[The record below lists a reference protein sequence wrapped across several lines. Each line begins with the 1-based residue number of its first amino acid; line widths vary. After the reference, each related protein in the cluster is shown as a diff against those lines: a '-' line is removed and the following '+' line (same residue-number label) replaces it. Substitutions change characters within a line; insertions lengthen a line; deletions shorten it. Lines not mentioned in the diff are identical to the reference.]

1 MPDAP
6 TPPVAKRIPHVHTM
20 HDDVRSD
27 DYHWLR
33 ERDNPEVIAYLEAEN
48 RYLEQAGPSKELQ
61 ETLYQEMLARVK
73 QDDQDVPAPWDG
85 WLYYSRTEEG
95 KAYKIHCR
103 KKNAPEA
110 REEIVLDENALAE
123 GHEYLSVPIM
133 KVSPDHRWLAY
144 SLNTDGS
151 SRNTFFFKNLETQ
164 DELPDRLEN
173 TESYESLE
181 WAADSQTVFYIRMD
195 AAHRP
200 FELWRHTLGTDASQ
214 DKMLYREDDETF
226 RLFLYETDSRAYL
239 VLHSEATLTT
249 EQRLLQSDQPEGEW
263 RVFAP
268 RERGVEYRIN
278 HLPGVDG
285 GAFLVLTDEDA
296 PNSKLMTAS
305 VTNSSEQNAKREGW
319 SDLIPHRADT
329 KLDWVKVFEKHLVIW
344 GRQEGLTQR
353 WVRDLDT
360 GQTRRLEFDEPA
372 FTVSSSQNHE
382 FKTRTFR
389 FEYTSLVTP
398 DSVYDLDL
406 NTLEKRLLKREVV
419 LSGYDPSRFTS
430 QRVWA
435 TASDGTR
442 IPISMVYKNDALKDG
457 SAPMLLIAYG
467 SYGIVAYEPDFDA
480 TRLALL
486 ERGVIIAF
494 AHIRGGGEMGRAW
507 YEDGK
512 LGKKRNT
519 FTDFIACAEHL
530 IQSGFT
536 ERAKLAALGASAG
549 GLLMGAITNL
559 RPDLFQAVIAK
570 VPFVDVMSTML
581 DPSIPLTTLE
591 YDEWGNPNDPDQYA
605 YMRSYSPYDNLNAT
619 AYPHLLVTTGLN
631 DPRVAYW
638 EPAKWVARLRTLKT
652 DANALFL
659 HTNLGAGHG
668 GSSGRFGRLR
678 DTALDYAFVLEK
690 LNVV

>member
-1 MPDAP
+1 MPDP
-6 TPPVAKRIPHVHTM
+6 STPPVAKRIPHVHTL
-20 HDDVRSD
+20 HNDVRPD

-48 RYLEQAGPSKELQ
+48 TYLGQAGPSKALQ

-85 WLYYSRTEEG
+85 WLYYARTEEG
-95 KAYKIHCR
+95 QAYKIHCR
-103 KKNAPEA
+103 KKDAPEA
-110 REEIVLDENALAE
+110 AEEIILNENALAE
-123 GHEYLSVPIM
+123 GHEFLSVPVM
-133 KVSPDHRWLAY
+133 KLSPDHRWLAY
-144 SLNTDGS
+144 SMDTDGS
-151 SRNTFFFKNLETQ
+151 SRNTFFFKNLETR
-164 DELPDRLEN
+164 EILPDRLED
-173 TESYESLE
+173 TESYGSLE
-181 WAADSQTVFYIRMD
+181 WAADSRTVFYVRMD

-200 FELWRHTLGTDASQ
+200 FELWRHALGTDASE
-214 DKMLYREDDETF
+214 DAMLYREDDETF
-226 RLFLYETDSRAYL
+226 RLSLYKTDSRAYL
-239 VLHSEATLTT
+239 VLGSAAKITI
-249 EQRLLQSDQPEGEW
+249 EQRVLSSDQPESEW

-268 RERGVEYRIN
+268 RRRGVEYEVN
-278 HLPGVDG
+278 HLPGADG
-285 GAFLVLTDEDA
+285 GVFSVLTNEDA
-296 PNSKLMTAS
+296 LNFKLMAAP

-319 SDLIPHRADT
+319 NDLIPHRDDT
-329 KLDWVKVFEKHLVIW
+329 KLDWVQVFEKHLVIY
-344 GRQEGLTQR
+344 GRQDGLTR
-353 WVRDLDT
+353 LWVRDLGT

-372 FTVSSSQNHE
+372 FTVSSAANLE
-382 FKTRTFR
+382 FETRSFR

-398 DSVYDLDL
+398 KTVYDLDL
-406 NTLEKRLLKREVV
+406 DTLEKRLLKREDV
-419 LSGYDPSRFTS
+419 LGGYDPLSFKS

-442 IPISMVYKNDALKDG
+442 VPISMVYRNDALEHG
-457 SAPMLLIAYG
+457 PAPLLLIGYG
-467 SYGIVAYEPDFDA
+467 SYGIVAYEPEFA
-480 TRLALL
+480 ASRLALL
-486 ERGVIIAF
+486 ERGVILAY
-494 AHIRGGGEMGRAW
+494 AHVRGGGEMGRAW

-530 IQSGFT
+530 IEAGFT
-536 ERAKLAALGASAG
+536 ERAKLAALGVSAG

-559 RPDLFQAVIAK
+559 RPELFQAVIAK

-591 YDEWGNPNDPDQYA
+591 YDEWGNPNDQEQYA
-605 YMRSYSPYDNLNAT
+605 YMRSYSPYDNLKAT

-638 EPAKWVARLRTLKT
+638 EPAKWVAKLRTLKT
-652 DANALFL
+652 DTNALFL

-678 DTALDYAFVLEK
+678 DTALEYAFVLEK